1 MYRIGVSKIEMTYAK
16 EGIGMLGYGMYA
28 QKIEGVETPQ
38 YARAFVVEQGEKK
51 LAFVNA
57 DICFSTNYL
66 KDQVIMQ
73 LQINHPT
80 LGYTEEN
87 VMITAQ
93 HTHSTAGGYTQH
105 LAYNFTT
112 PGFQEDV
119 FLCYAN
125 AIVQA
130 IVQADASLQPGNIH
144 HHTGTFDKDAE
155 ICFNR
160 SVRAYNQ
167 NPEVAGRVPMKKRH
181 LAADRTMKLLRF
193 DNKEG
198 KPIGS
203 FNWFGVHTT
212 SVSNRGRKVC
222 YDNKGYAADY
232 LEENLKKHYQNPNIV
247 TGFVQDA
254 AGDISPNFI
263 FDRKHR
269 EYRGKY
275 ADDYESAAYNGR
287 LQSDKAQEIFRSAEK
302 VGKKI
307 HGELDALL
315 MYVDFSDI
323 QIDPSY
329 TGGLQQQ
336 RTSEAAWGMSFLEGT
351 TDGQGAAKVVGQAAR
366 VLVGSIRQVEVL
378 AARMSKDKEHQRK
391 IIDYYNAHHPKP
403 IVVNHNTGVVAG
415 AVHPEKLVLPSFVD
429 PAVRLIKWANKI
441 GYGKKTP
448 WIPQILPLQIF
459 IIGNLALVG
468 IPAEITTI
476 AGARLRQTV
485 AKVLE
490 ERGVSEVLLTP
501 YANSYA
507 GYITTYEEY
516 RLQFYEGGHTLF
528 GKWTLAAYQ
537 MKFKLLAE
545 ELLKDPVER
554 QRFALQ
560 PDRFD
565 KKDIWTGMDDL
576 GILAEVQKTE
586 AELKEQQEK
595 EQQQSDHL
603 QPTAQKKQQ
612 QNNEEGEALAQ

>member
-1 MYRIGVSKIEMTYAK
+1 MYKIGVSKVEMTYAK

-38 YARAFVVEQGEKK
+38 YARAFVVEQDNKK

-105 LAYNFTT
+105 LAYNFTV

-125 AIVQA
+125 ALVQA
-130 IVQADASLQPGNIH
+130 IVQADANLRPGGIRH
-144 HHTGTFDKDAE
+144 STGTFDKDAE

-193 DNKEG
+193 DDEQGN
-198 KPIGS
+198 PIGS

-212 SVSNRGRKVC
+212 SVSNRHRKVC
-222 YDNKGYAADY
+222 YDNKGYAAEY
-232 LEENLKKHYQNPNIV
+232 MEEAIREQHNNPDFV
-247 TGFVQDA
+247 SGFVQDA

-263 FDRKHR
+263 RDRKHR

-275 ADDYESAAYNGR
+275 VDDYESAAYNGL
-287 LQSDKAQEIFRSAEK
+287 LQSDKAQEVFEKTKK

-307 HGELDALL
+307 HGELDSLL

-323 QIDPSY
+323 KIDPSY
-329 TGGLQQQ
+329 TGGLKQQH
-336 RTSEAAWGMSFLEGT
+336 TSQPAWGMAFLEGT
-351 TDGQGAAKVVGQAAR
+351 TDGQGAAKVVGQAVK

-378 AARMSKDKEHQRK
+378 TARMSKDEAHQK
-391 IIDYYNAHHPKP
+391 KVIGYYNAHHPKP
-403 IVVNHNTGVVAG
+403 IVINHSTGVVAG
-415 AVHPEKLVLPSFVD
+415 AVHPEKLVLPGFVD

-448 WIPQILPLQIF
+448 WVPEILPLQIF
-459 IIGNLALVG
+459 IVGNLAIVG
-468 IPAEITTI
+468 VPAEITTI
-476 AGARLRQTV
+476 AGARLRKTV

-490 ERGVSEVLLTP
+490 ERGISEVLLTP

-516 RLQFYEGGHTLF
+516 RLQLYEGGHTLF

-537 MKFKLLAE
+537 MKFEQMAK
-545 ELLKDPVER
+545 ELLKAPEDR
-554 QRFALQ
+554 QKFDLQ
-560 PDRFD
+560 PARFNR
-565 KKDIWTGMDDL
+565 KDIWTGMDDL
-576 GILAEVQKTE
+576 GILAEIKQTE
-586 AELKEQQEK
+586 EALKEQERALNHPATGTESK
-595 EQQQSDHL
+595 EQPSVE
-603 QPTAQKKQQ
+603 
-612 QNNEEGEALAQ
+612 QNSEGEAAADI

>member
-1 MYRIGVSKIEMTYAK
+1 MYNIGVSKVEMTYSK

-38 YARAFVVEQGEKK
+38 YARAFVVEQGGKK

-80 LGYTEEN
+80 LGYNEEN
-87 VMITAQ
+87 VMLTAQ
-93 HTHSTAGGYTQH
+93 HTHSAAGGYTQH
-105 LAYNFTT
+105 LAYNFTV

-125 AIVQA
+125 ALVRA
-130 IVQADASLQPGNIH
+130 IVQADADLQPGNIQ
-144 HHTGTFDKDAE
+144 HHTGEFDKDAE
-155 ICFNR
+155 ICYNR

-193 DNKEG
+193 DDQEG
-198 KPIGS
+198 RPIGS

-212 SVSNRGRKVC
+212 SVSNRYRKVC

-232 LEENLKKHYQNPNIV
+232 MEEALREQYDNPDMV

-263 FDRKHR
+263 RDRKHR

-287 LQSDKAQEIFRSAEK
+287 LQSDKAQEIFRKAKK
-302 VGKKI
+302 VGKNI
-307 HGELDALL
+307 HGELDSLL
-315 MYVDFSDI
+315 LYVNFSDI

-336 RTSEAAWGMSFLEGT
+336 STSQPAWGMAFLEGT
-351 TDGQGAAKVVGQAAR
+351 TDGQGAAKVVGQAVK

-378 AARMSKDKEHQRK
+378 AARMSKDPEQQKK
-391 IIDYYNAHHPKP
+391 VIDYYTAHHPKP
-403 IVVNHNTGVVAG
+403 IVVNHSTGVVAG
-415 AVHPEKLVLPSFVD
+415 AIHPEKLVLPDFVD
-429 PAVRLIKWANKI
+429 PAVRLIKWANRI

-448 WIPQILPLQIF
+448 WIPEVLPLQIF
-459 IIGNLALVG
+459 IVGNLAIVG
-468 IPAEITTI
+468 VPAEITTI

-485 AKVLE
+485 ADVLE

-516 RLQFYEGGHTLF
+516 RLQFYEGGHTLY

-537 MKFKLLAE
+537 MKFKQMAE
-545 ELLKDPVER
+545 ELLKAPEDRHKSMVQPA
-554 QRFALQ
+554 RFN
-560 PDRFD
+560 R
-565 KKDIWTGMDDL
+565 KDIWTGMDDL
-576 GILAEVQKTE
+576 GILAEVEQTAKELEAQQKR
-586 AELKEQQEK
+586 
-595 EQQQSDHL
+595 D
-603 QPTAQKKQQ
+603 
-612 QNNEEGEALAQ
+612 EEGEVMAQ

>member
-1 MYRIGVSKIEMTYAK
+1 MYKIGVSKVEMTYAK
-16 EGIGMLGYGMYA
+16 EGIGMLGYGMHFH
-28 QKIEGVETPQ
+28 KIEGVETPQ
-38 YARAFVVEQGEKK
+38 YARAFVVEQGGKK
-51 LAFVNA
+51 LAFLSA

-66 KDQVIMQ
+66 KDQVMMQ
-73 LQINHPT
+73 LQTNHAE

-93 HTHSTAGGYTQH
+93 HTHSAAGGYTQH
-105 LAYNFTT
+105 LAYNFTV

-119 FLCYAN
+119 FLRYSN
-125 AIVQA
+125 ALVQA
-130 IVQADASLQPGNIH
+130 IVQADEKLQPGDIS

-155 ICFNR
+155 VCFNR

-193 DNKEG
+193 DDKNG
-198 KPIGS
+198 QPIGS

-212 SVSNRGRKVC
+212 SVSNRLRKVC

-232 LEENLKKHYQNPNIV
+232 MEEILRQQYENPDLV

-269 EYRGKY
+269 EYKGKY

-287 LQSDKAQEIFRSAEK
+287 LQSDKAQDIFRSAEK
-302 VGKKI
+302 IGKKI
-307 HGELDALL
+307 HGELDSIL
-315 MYVDFSDI
+315 MYVDFSDVR
-323 QIDPSY
+323 IDPSY
-329 TGGLQQQ
+329 TGGLKQE

-366 VLVGSIRQVEVL
+366 VIVGSIRQVEVL
-378 AARMSKDKEHQRK
+378 AARVSNDEERQKEV
-391 IIDYYNAHHPKP
+391 IDYYNAHHPKP
-403 IVVNHNTGVVAG
+403 IVINHKTGVVVG
-415 AVHPEKLVLPSFVD
+415 AVHPEKLVLPGFVD
-429 PAVRLIKWANKI
+429 PAIRLIKWANKI

-459 IIGNLALVG
+459 IVGNLAIVG
-468 IPAEITTI
+468 VPAEITTI
-476 AGARLRQTV
+476 AGARLRKTV
-485 AKVLE
+485 ANVLE

-507 GYITTYEEY
+507 GYVTTYEEY
-516 RLQFYEGGHTLF
+516 RMQLYEGGHTLF

-537 MKFKLLAE
+537 TKFKFLAE
-545 ELLKDPVER
+545 ELLKAPEDR
-554 QRFALQ
+554 QQFNLQ

-565 KKDIWTGMDDL
+565 RKDIWTGMDDL
-576 GILAEVQKTE
+576 GILAEVEQTA
-586 AELKEQQEK
+586 AEIKEKQKEQNK
-595 EQQQSDHL
+595 
-603 QPTAQKKQQ
+603 
-612 QNNEEGEALAQ
+612 EEGGTLAEQ

>member
-1 MYRIGVSKIEMTYAK
+1 MYKIGVSKVEMTYGK
-16 EGIGMLGYGMYA
+16 EGVGMLGYGMYD
-28 QKIEGVETPQ
+28 QKIEGIETPQ
-38 YARAFVVEQGEKK
+38 YARAFVVEQAGKK
-51 LAFVNA
+51 LAFVSA

-80 LGYTEEN
+80 LGYKEDN
-87 VMITAQ
+87 VMLTAQ

-105 LAYNFTT
+105 LAYNFTV
-112 PGFQEDV
+112 PGFREDV

-125 AIVQA
+125 ALVQA
-130 IVQADASLQPGNIH
+130 IVEADADLKQGEIS
-144 HHTGTFDKDAE
+144 HHTGSFDPEAE
-155 ICFNR
+155 VCFNR
-160 SVRAYNQ
+160 SWRAYNQ
-167 NPEVAGRVPMKKRH
+167 NPEVAGRVLFKKRH

-193 DNKEG
+193 NDSTG
-198 KPIGS
+198 QPIGS

-212 SVSNRGRKVC
+212 SVSNRLRKVC
-222 YDNKGYAADY
+222 YDNKGYAAEAM
-232 LEENLKKHYQNPNIV
+232 EEHLQETYQNPNIV

-263 FDRKHR
+263 IDRKHR

-275 ADDYESAAYNGR
+275 VDDYESAAYNGK
-287 LQSDKAQEIFRSAEK
+287 LQSDKAQEIFYSSEK

-307 HGELDALL
+307 HGELDSLL

-323 QIDPSY
+323 NIDASY
-329 TGGLQQQ
+329 TGGLQHQT
-336 RTSEAAWGMSFLEGT
+336 TSEAAWGMSFLEGT
-351 TDGQGAAKVVGQAAR
+351 TDGQAVSKVVGQAVR
-366 VLVGSIRQVEVL
+366 MILGSIRQVEVL
-378 AARMSKDKEHQRK
+378 AARMSKDKEHQK
-391 IIDYYNAHHPKP
+391 KVIDYYNAHHPKP
-403 IVVNHNTGVVAG
+403 IVINHNTGVVAG
-415 AVHPEKLVLPSFVD
+415 AVHPEKLVLPDFVD

-459 IIGNLALVG
+459 IMGNLAIVG

-476 AGARLRQTV
+476 AGARLRQTI

-516 RLQFYEGGHTLF
+516 RMQLYEGGHTLF

-537 MKFKLLAE
+537 MKFKLMAE
-545 ELLKDPVER
+545 ELLKAPADR
-554 QRFALQ
+554 QKFNLQ
-560 PDRFD
+560 PDRFER
-565 KKDIWTGMDDL
+565 KHIWTGMDDL
-576 GILAEVQKTE
+576 GILEEKQE
-586 AELKEQQEK
+586 EQVTDDTT
-595 EQQQSDHL
+595 QQLSSGQ
-603 QPTAQKKQQ
+603 
-612 QNNEEGEALAQ
+612 

>member
-1 MYRIGVSKIEMTYAK
+1 MTFAK
-16 EGIGMLGYGMYA
+16 EGVGMLGYGMYA

-38 YARAFVVEQGEKK
+38 YARAFVVEQGKKK
-51 LAFVNA
+51 LAFISA

-66 KDQVIMQ
+66 KDQVIAQ
-73 LQINHPT
+73 LQLNHPT
-80 LGYTEEN
+80 LGYTDEN

-105 LAYNFTT
+105 LAYNFVV

-125 AIVQA
+125 ALVQV
-130 IVQADASLQPGNIH
+130 IVQADANLKPGNIH
-144 HHTGTFDKDAE
+144 HHTDAFDKDAE

-193 DNKEG
+193 DDEDG
-198 KPIGS
+198 QPIGS

-212 SVSNRGRKVC
+212 SVSSRQRKVC
-222 YDNKGYAADY
+222 YDNKGYAASY
-232 LEENLKKHYQNPNIV
+232 MEKELIKKYKNNSLV

-263 FDRKHR
+263 FERKYR

-275 ADDYESAAYNGR
+275 TDDYESAAYNGR
-287 LQSDKAQEIFRSAEK
+287 LQSDKAQEIFYSAEK

-307 HGELDALL
+307 TGELDAML
-315 MYVDFSDI
+315 MYVDFSDVN
-323 QIDPSY
+323 IDPSY
-329 TGGLQQQ
+329 TDGLTHQK
-336 RTSEAAWGMSFLEGT
+336 TSEPTWGMAFLEGS
-351 TDGQGAAKVVGQAAR
+351 TDGQGAAKIVGQAIR
-366 VLVGSIRQVEVL
+366 VLVGSIKQVEVL
-378 AARMSKDKEHQRK
+378 AANMSKDKERQK
-391 IIDYYNAHHPKP
+391 EVIDYYNAHHPKP
-403 IVVNHNTGVVAG
+403 IVINHSKGTVAG
-415 AVHPEKLVLPSFVD
+415 AIHPEKLVLPGFVD
-429 PAVRLIKWANKI
+429 PAIRLIKWANKI

-448 WIPQILPLQIF
+448 WIPQILPLQVF
-459 IIGNLALVG
+459 ILGNLALVG
-468 IPAEITTI
+468 IPSEITTI
-476 AGARLRQTV
+476 AGARLRETV

-490 ERGVSEVLLTP
+490 QRGVSEVLLTP

-516 RLQFYEGGHTLF
+516 RLQLYEGGHTLF

-537 MKFKLLAE
+537 MKFKQLAE
-545 ELLKDPVER
+545 ELLKAPEER
-554 QRFALQ
+554 KKFTLQ

-565 KKDIWTGMDDL
+565 RKDIWTGMGDL
-576 GILAEVQKTE
+576 GILAKVQE
-586 AELKEQQEK
+586 AEADTKEQQEPI
-595 EQQQSDHL
+595 QRDNS
-603 QPTAQKKQQ
+603 
-612 QNNEEGEALAQ
+612 EEE

>member
-1 MYRIGVSKIEMTYAK
+1 MYKIGVSKVEMTYGK
-16 EGIGMLGYGMYA
+16 EGVGMLGYGMYD

-38 YARAFVVEQGEKK
+38 YARAFVVEQRGKK

-87 VMITAQ
+87 VMLTAQ

-105 LAYNFTT
+105 LAYNFTV
-112 PGFQEDV
+112 PGFREDV
-119 FLCYAN
+119 FMCYAN
-125 AIVQA
+125 ALVQA
-130 IVQADASLQPGNIH
+130 IVQADADLKQGEIS
-144 HHTGTFDKDAE
+144 HHTGRFDPDAE
-155 ICFNR
+155 VCFNR
-160 SVRAYNQ
+160 SWRAYNQ
-167 NPEVAGRVPMKKRH
+167 NPEVAGRVPFKKRH

-193 DNKEG
+193 NDATG
-198 KPIGS
+198 QPIGS

-212 SVSNRGRKVC
+212 SVSNRLRKVC
-222 YDNKGYAADY
+222 YDNKGYAADFM
-232 LEENLKKHYQNPNIV
+232 EEQLQATYQNPNIV

-263 FDRKHR
+263 VDRKNR

-275 ADDYESAAYNGR
+275 VDDYESAAYNGK
-287 LQSDKAQEIFRSAEK
+287 LQSDKAQEIFDASEK

-307 HGELDALL
+307 HGELDSLL

-323 QIDPSY
+323 RIDPSY

-336 RTSEAAWGMSFLEGT
+336 TTSEAAWGMSFLEGT
-351 TDGQGAAKVVGQAAR
+351 TDGQAVSKVVGQAVR
-366 VLVGSIRQVEVL
+366 MILGSIRQVEVL
-378 AARMSKDKEHQRK
+378 AARMSKDKEHQK
-391 IIDYYNAHHPKP
+391 KVIDYYKAHHPKP
-403 IVVNHNTGVVAG
+403 IVINHNTGVVAG
-415 AVHPEKLVLPSFVD
+415 AVHPEKLILPDFVD
-429 PAVRLIKWANKI
+429 PTVQMLKWANKI

-459 IIGNLALVG
+459 ILGNLAIVG

-476 AGARLRQTV
+476 AGARLRRTI
-485 AKVLE
+485 AKVLQ

-516 RLQFYEGGHTLF
+516 RMQLYEGGHTLF

-537 MKFKLLAE
+537 MKFKLMAE
-545 ELLKDPVER
+545 ELLKAPEDR
-554 QRFALQ
+554 QKFTLQ
-560 PDRFD
+560 PDRFERD
-565 KKDIWTGMDDL
+565 HIWMGMDDL
-576 GILAEVQKTE
+576 GIL
-586 AELKEQQEK
+586 
-595 EQQQSDHL
+595 
-603 QPTAQKKQQ
+603 
-612 QNNEEGEALAQ
+612 EEGTEEEQVTDNNSPQSAAGE

>member
-1 MYRIGVSKIEMTYAK
+1 MYRIGVSKVEMTYGK

-28 QKIEGVETPQ
+28 QKIEGIETPQ
-38 YARAFVVEQGEKK
+38 YARAFVVEQGGKK
-51 LAFVNA
+51 LAFINA
-57 DICFSTNYL
+57 DFCFSTNYL
-66 KDQVIMQ
+66 KDQVVMQ
-73 LQINHPT
+73 LQINHAD

-87 VMITAQ
+87 IMITAQ
-93 HTHSTAGGYTQH
+93 HTHSAAGGYTQH
-105 LAYNFTT
+105 LAYNFTV

-125 AIVQA
+125 ALVQA
-130 IVQADASLQPGNIH
+130 IVQADADLQPGDIH

-155 ICFNR
+155 VCFNR

-193 DNKEG
+193 DNEKG
-198 KPIGS
+198 QPIGS

-212 SVSNRGRKVC
+212 NVSNRLRKVC

-232 LEENLKKHYQNPNIV
+232 MEETLGKQYADSSIV

-263 FDRKHR
+263 VDRKHR

-287 LQSDKAQEIFRSAEK
+287 LQSDQAQDIFRKAKK

-315 MYVDFSDI
+315 LYVNFSDI
-323 QIDPSY
+323 TIDASY
-329 TGGLQQQ
+329 TGGLKHQK
-336 RTSEAAWGMSFLEGT
+336 TAEPAWGMAFLEGT
-351 TDGQGAAKVVGQAAR
+351 TDGQGAAKVVGQAVR
-366 VLVGSIRQVEVL
+366 VLVNSIKQVEVL
-378 AARMSKDKEHQRK
+378 GARMNKDKDRQKEV
-391 IIDYYNAHHPKP
+391 IDYYNAHHPKP
-403 IVVNHNTGVVAG
+403 IVVNHSKGVVAG
-415 AVHPEKLVLPSFVD
+415 AIHPEKLVLPDFVD

-448 WIPQILPLQIF
+448 WIPEILPLQIF

-468 IPAEITTI
+468 IPAEITTV

-485 AKVLE
+485 ADVLE

-537 MKFKLLAE
+537 MKFKQMAE
-545 ELLKDPVER
+545 ELLKAPEDRYKSKV
-554 QRFALQ
+554 Q
-560 PDRFD
+560 PARFD
-565 KKDIWTGMDDL
+565 RKDIWTGMDDL
-576 GILAEVQKTE
+576 GILAEVKQTE
-586 AELKEQQEK
+586 AEIKAKQE
-595 EQQQSDHL
+595 
-603 QPTAQKKQQ
+603 ANKK
-612 QNNEEGEALAQ
+612 NEEGETMAQ